1 MSQVQIGDRTFDQD
15 PRRWDEDNRRDAS
28 LVVGGL
34 AAFFLLAAIL
44 FYGLAPS
51 ASGWFLWASIVVLV
65 LLLIAE
71 AVVLATGIAREEN
84 VGPHWLSEPEAHR
97 GQAAGTAGAA
107 TATQAEQE
115 PDEVPEPPSPPEI
128 DLECPECREMFT
140 VEDTGE
146 RPLHT
151 ECPHCGA
158 AGHVNLDNLP
168 EEHDHEHDHD
178 HDHGAEAAAAGVG
191 AEPEP
196 EHEEISLEC
205 PACGT
210 QFDVE
215 DDGTRP
221 LTATCP
227 GCGSSGKLKG

>member
-34 AAFFLLAAIL
+34 AAFFLLAAIF
-44 FYGLAPS
+44 FYGLAPG
-51 ASGWFLWASIVVLV
+51 ASGWFLWVSIAVLV

-97 GQAAGTAGAA
+97 SQAAGAAAGAG
-107 TATQAEQE
+107 TAAAHAEPEPEEE

-168 EEHDHEHDHD
+168 GDHD
-178 HDHGAEAAAAGVG
+178 HAHEGEAAAAGAS
-191 AEPEP
+191 AEPD
-196 EHEEISLEC
+196 HEEISLEC
-205 PACGT
+205 PSCGT